1 MTTQTQVIIE
11 AAIKAD
17 AGMTEAEKAD
27 LLKRL
32 KTEEDA
38 DKDKVLSVAEVA
50 RRIRRT
56 RKTVHLWCRQGYL
69 QKVTIGKNSRASGIL
84 ESSLAQW
91 LCKAQ
96 TAKAEA
102 GNHEPT
108 KSK

>member
-27 LLKRL
+27 ILKRL
-32 KTEEDA
+32 KTPEEDGNTG
-38 DKDKVLSVAEVA
+38 KVLTVAEVA
-50 RRIRRT
+50 RRT
-56 RKTVHLWCRQGYL
+56 GKTPKTVHYWCRQGYL

-91 LCKAQ
+91 LENAR
-96 TAKAEA
+96 TA
-102 GNHEPT
+102 
-108 KSK
+108 